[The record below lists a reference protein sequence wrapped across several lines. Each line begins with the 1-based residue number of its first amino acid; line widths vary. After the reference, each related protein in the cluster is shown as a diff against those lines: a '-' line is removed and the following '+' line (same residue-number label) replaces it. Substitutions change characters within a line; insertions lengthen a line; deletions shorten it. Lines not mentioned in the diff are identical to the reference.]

1 MREDQFQ
8 YNHSYHVLLH
18 RLALWWAWQELV
30 SCFLLH
36 RHAVF
41 GMGAGGGL
49 WSRIGYRRYL
59 TAWMWLGLGFSCSNW
74 LSPDVWIFVG
84 TWLWCLLRTCMHW
97 SVRALS
103 LERPLLLDES
113 PLYNFADRLAQRN
126 QTLAAQKR
134 SALPGTEVVNWLV
147 LWEIPRVS
155 WRVTTLEAFSKAKN
169 LK

>member
-1 MREDQFQ
+1 
-8 YNHSYHVLLH
+8 
-18 RLALWWAWQELV
+18 
-30 SCFLLH
+30 
-36 RHAVF
+36 
-41 GMGAGGGL
+41 
-49 WSRIGYRRYL
+49 
-59 TAWMWLGLGFSCSNW
+59 
-74 LSPDVWIFVG
+74 
-84 TWLWCLLRTCMHW
+84 
-97 SVRALS
+97 LS